1 MHSTIP
7 NLAECGGQPEFIN
20 VSRLHSIKTRIVAF
34 AIVATVLP
42 ALTLGSLAY
51 LQITRFLNQKI
62 SQDLKNIA
70 TQVSRELELSI
81 KERIYDV
88 RVFSSS
94 YLVTENMVKILH
106 GRMSRAEKNAALNVI
121 KDYLQSV
128 RNKFIDYKELMIV
141 DLQGSL
147 MATSDAAGGTSPEIP
162 REWIKEV
169 RAGRSIIG
177 EAYFDPIHG
186 TRVMVIGEPIRSAT
200 NELLGVLAA
209 KLSVRPI
216 DAVLSG
222 HTHSD
227 TDAVFLIN
235 SRGRLLTC
243 AAIPADQ
250 HIDSFLD
257 PQVLSRLSANQTQPT
272 AYKSSQGPM
281 VIGTLNRVPS
291 LGWAVVV
298 EVDRDKAFAQVQRL
312 QHLTLLVAGSMLA
325 LLGLCAYMLALTIV
339 RPLRRLS
346 QGADRVAAGDLQVD
360 LPVRNRS
367 EAGYLTQVFNHM
379 VARLRQ
385 NRDQLAKVNA
395 ELQDKNQELHL
406 LSITDPLTGLFNR
419 KHLMETLTA
428 EVIRSLRHKHTFA
441 LLIVDIDHFKRIND
455 THGHQKGDEVLRC
468 LADVFRKSI
477 RDCDYVARYGGEEF
491 IILLPETGRR
501 GAMEA
506 AERIRIHAAKESV
519 VLEAGSISVTVSIGI
534 SLFPDNGADVKT
546 VIQQADKALYIAKD
560 SGRNRIVPSMVM

>member
-1 MHSTIP
+1 MQNTSSD
-7 NLAECGGQPEFIN
+7 LAEDGGQSEFIN

-94 YLVTENMVKILH
+94 YLVTENLVKILH
-106 GRMSRAEKNAALNVI
+106 GAMSRAEKDSALNVI

-128 RNKFIDYKELMIV
+128 RNKFIDYKELMII

-147 MATSDAAGGTSPEIP
+147 LATSNAAGGTSPEIP
-162 REWIKEV
+162 REWIKQV

-177 EAYFDPIHG
+177 EAYFDPILG
-186 TRVMVIGEPIRSAT
+186 TRVLVIGESIRSAS
-200 NELLGVLAA
+200 NELLGILAA
-209 KLSVRPI
+209 KLSIRPI

-222 HTHSD
+222 HTQSD

-235 SRGRLLTC
+235 SQGRILTG
-243 AAIPADQ
+243 AAVPANR
-250 HIDSFLD
+250 HFGSSLELR
-257 PQVLSRLSANQTQPT
+257 VLSRLSANQSEPT
-272 AYKSSQGPM
+272 TYKGAHGPM
-281 VIGTLNRVPS
+281 VIGTLNTVPS

-312 QHLTLLVAGSMLA
+312 QHLTLLVAGGMLA
-325 LLGLCAYMLALTIV
+325 LLGLCAYLLALTIV
-339 RPLRRLS
+339 RPLRQLS

-379 VARLRQ
+379 VAKLRQ
-385 NRDQLAKVNA
+385 NREQLANVNA

-419 KHLMETLTA
+419 KHLMETLAA
-428 EVIRSLRHKHTFA
+428 EVIRSLRHNHTFA
-441 LLIVDIDHFKRIND
+441 LFIIDIDHFKRIND
-455 THGHQKGDEVLRC
+455 TFGHQKGDDVLRC

-501 GAMEA
+501 GAIEA
-506 AERIRIHAAKESV
+506 AERIRISAAKESV
-519 VLEAGSISVTVSIGI
+519 GLEAGSISVTVSIGI

>member
-1 MHSTIP
+1 MQSTSSD
-7 NLAECGGQPEFIN
+7 LSADVAQPEFIN

-94 YLVTENMVKILH
+94 YIVTENLARILH
-106 GRMSRAEKNAALNVI
+106 GRRTSAEQGAALNVI

-128 RNKFIDYKELMIV
+128 RNKFMDYKELLIV
-141 DLQGSL
+141 DLKGGL
-147 MATSDAAGGTSPEIP
+147 LATSDTTINTSPEIP
-162 REWIKEV
+162 GEWINEV

-177 EAYFDPIHG
+177 EAYLDPVVG
-186 TRVMVIGEPIRSAT
+186 TRVMLIGEPIRSAT
-200 NELLGVLAA
+200 NEPLGILGA

-216 DAVLSG
+216 DAVLSS
-222 HTHSD
+222 HMQSD
-227 TDAVFLIN
+227 TDAIFLIN
-235 SRGRLLTC
+235 PKGRMLTG
-243 AAIPADQ
+243 AGIPANQKMDR
-250 HIDSFLD
+250 FVD
-257 PQVLSRLSANQTQPT
+257 PQVLNRLSANGNQPT
-272 AYKSSQGPM
+272 AYMGSHGRM
-281 VIGTLNRVPS
+281 VIGTMNWVPS
-291 LGWAVVV
+291 LGWAAVV

-312 QHLTLLVAGSMLA
+312 QRLTLLVAGSMLA
-325 LLGLCAYMLALTIV
+325 LLGLCAYLLSLTIV

-379 VARLRQ
+379 VAKLRQ
-385 NRDQLAKVNA
+385 NREQLAKVNA

-419 KHLMETLTA
+419 KHLMETLAA
-428 EVIRSLRHKHTFA
+428 EVIRSLRHKHSFA
-441 LLIVDIDHFKRIND
+441 LLIIDIDHFKRIND
-455 THGHQKGDEVLRC
+455 TYGHQKGDEVLRC
-468 LADVFRKSI
+468 LAQAFQKSI
-477 RDCDYVARYGGEEF
+477 RDCDFVARYGGEEF
-491 IILLPETGRR
+491 IILLPETGHQ
-501 GAMEA
+501 GAIEA
-506 AERIRIHAAKESV
+506 AERIRTRAGKESV
-519 VLEAGSISVTVSIGI
+519 GLEEGSISATVSIGI
-534 SLFPDNGADVKT
+534 SLFPDDGADVKT
-546 VIQQADKALYIAKD
+546 VIQQADKALYAAKD
-560 SGRNRIVPSMVM
+560 SGRNRIVPSIAI